1 MYLFGIIFIV
11 TSFFILFFKKEKAN
25 KIEENSKNELITAT
39 AGLSMLE
46 TYKILY
52 NICKIKSMKM
62 FAIILLTSEVS
73 FFWIAYNLKVKTKYC
88 ITINGLNQYFFCEFT
103 VTLRKIIIKQN

>member
-25 KIEENSKNELITAT
+25 KIEENNKNELITAT

-62 FAIILLTSEVS
+62 LALILLTVKVS
-73 FFWIAYNLKVKTKYC
+73 
-88 ITINGLNQYFFCEFT
+88 YFFINYILKHKYLYYC
-103 VTLRKIIIKQN
+103 LKN